1 MTPAV
6 AVRLVLTASLVS
18 VAPSA
23 FAEFWP
29 ARSGTGRIAL
39 HADLVRT
46 LGIAAPSAV
55 PDTAGRLA
63 IPIRLA
69 GDLELFAPRS
79 LFRDLAGG
87 EIRIESPAALRLGG
101 TSVALQGVT
110 LKRGSE
116 ERTVTLVGADGR
128 ALFEGDHMHFDV
140 DREAGRVRMFNID
153 LRLTAESA
161 ALLGEAR
168 YAGIAVGVLELSLD
182 AAIPPGEAP
191 QPTESCSSPVW
202 GAPSNDV
209 ELFDIGAVQQVAREG
224 TFPTGRIAVVPAA
237 NLRNVGTTDVPWY
250 AKFSGAFPPYGNDQH
265 PFLVWNMY
273 RIANGALEQIGRS
286 PLKHAFLTLNTSC
299 GCGSGHVL
307 FVSCEDTYG
316 SSTNDSVQ
324 NLGPREELSAHTG
337 IWQRC
342 GSLFDPDC
350 DGVANPAPPRA
361 TVMDRRMAVA
371 ESDLRTAGAAYF
383 VDAWYVV
390 RDDVNIFNTM
400 GHRRVT
406 PTGGATWT
414 FSLSGNPYTSGPVID
429 EWVDPAAPG
438 PAAESVL
445 VETAFGRVKVAVR
458 ATDLGEG
465 QWRYDYAVMNL
476 DFDSRLEA
484 FSVPLPAGA
493 VPRNA
498 GFHDADRDAANDW
511 TATVTDDRITWT
523 APSEA
528 AAQDYSTLLS
538 FRFAVNAIPSAVGG
552 ASVKLAPVENRT
564 LVIEPALLGP
574 GTATRRRRYSRTG
587 AASEE

>member
-1 MTPAV
+1 MTRAV
-6 AVRLVLTASLVS
+6 AGRLVLTAALAAAV
-18 VAPSA
+18 PSA

-39 HADLVRT
+39 HTDLVRT

-55 PDTAGRLA
+55 PDAAGRLA

-87 EIRIESPAALRLGG
+87 AIRIESAAVLRLGAA
-101 TSVALQGVT
+101 SVPLQGVT
-110 LKRGSE
+110 LKRGPE
-116 ERTVTLVGADGR
+116 ERTLTLVGADGR

-140 DREAGRVRMFNID
+140 DRKARHVRMFNID

-161 ALLGEAR
+161 ALLGAAR
-168 YAGIAVGVLELSLD
+168 YAGVAVGVLELSLD

-191 QPTESCSSPVW
+191 EPTEACSSPVW

-209 ELFDIGAVQQVAREG
+209 ELLTISAVQQVARVG
-224 TFPTGRIAVVPAA
+224 TFPTGRIGVVPAA
-237 NLRNVGTTDVPWY
+237 MLRNVGTTDVPWY
-250 AKFSGAFPPYGNDQH
+250 SKFSGSFPPYGNDQH

-273 RIANGALEQIGRS
+273 RIASGALEQIGRS
-286 PLKHAFLTLNTSC
+286 PLKHAFLTLNTAC

-307 FVSCEDTYG
+307 FVNCEDTYG

-324 NLGPREELSAHTG
+324 DLGPREELSAHTG

-350 DGVANPAPPRA
+350 NGVANPVPPRA
-361 TVMDRRMAVA
+361 SSMDRRMAVA
-371 ESDLRTAGAAYF
+371 ESDLRTPGAAYY

-414 FSLSGNPYTSGPVID
+414 FGLAGNPFTAGPVID

-438 PAAESVL
+438 PAAESAL
-445 VETAFGRVKVAVR
+445 VETAFGRIKVAVR

-476 DFDSRLEA
+476 DFDPRVEA
-484 FSVPLPAGA
+484 FSVALPAGA
-493 VPRNA
+493 VPRDT
-498 GFHDADRDAANDW
+498 GFHDPDQDPANDW
-511 TATVTDDRITWT
+511 TAAVADNRITWT
-523 APSEA
+523 APADS

-538 FRFAVNAIPSAVGG
+538 FRFTVNAIPSAVDGS
-552 ASVKLAPVENRT
+552 SVKLAAQETRS

-574 GTATRRRRYSRTG
+574 GTATRRRRY
-587 AASEE
+587 